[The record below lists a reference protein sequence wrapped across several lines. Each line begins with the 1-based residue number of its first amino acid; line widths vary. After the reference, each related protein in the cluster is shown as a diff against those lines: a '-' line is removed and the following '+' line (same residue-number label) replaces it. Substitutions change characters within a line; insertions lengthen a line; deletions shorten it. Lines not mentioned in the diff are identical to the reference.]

1 MPSRIKATNTDGYS
15 SAQSTTSSINLS
27 AGRNDVLT
35 RAEEHEDNSEH
46 VRVSIYSR
54 NNVPKAIKAT
64 PIFKF
69 TTEMLLMVG
78 TMLQPFLYK
87 RVWMCLVLISMTPN

>member
-1 MPSRIKATNTDGYS
+1 MPSRIEATNTDGYS
-15 SAQSTTSSINLS
+15 SAQSTTSSIQVS

-35 RAEEHEDNSEH
+35 RAEDHEDNSEH

-78 TMLQPFLYK
+78 TMLQPFLYNSYGQTY
-87 RVWMCLVLISMTPN
+87 L

>member
-1 MPSRIKATNTDGYS
+1 MPSRIEATNTYGYS
-15 SAQSTTSSINLS
+15 SVQSTTSSIHLS
-27 AGRNDVLT
+27 AGRNEVLN
-35 RAEEHEDNSEH
+35 RAEEHKDNSEH

-69 TTEMLLMVG
+69 TTEMLLTVG
-78 TMLQPFLYK
+78 TMHQLFLYK
-87 RVWMCLVLISMTPN
+87 RVWMRLVLISMAPS